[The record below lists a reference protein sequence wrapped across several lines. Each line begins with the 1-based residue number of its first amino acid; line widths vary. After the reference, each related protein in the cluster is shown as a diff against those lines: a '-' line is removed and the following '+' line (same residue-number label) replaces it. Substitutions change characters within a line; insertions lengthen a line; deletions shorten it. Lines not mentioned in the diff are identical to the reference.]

1 MVIKTTI
8 SVLVAVLMLSSCE
21 TPIDAV
27 LDNNIDID
35 TSVNSSLGE
44 GLDRGYWYNG
54 QAEVSKYELEQY
66 RYRDVHEGELVTIFV
81 TEDFLTDKQ
90 VKNDN
95 YTSKHSV
102 PILKLNALRRF
113 TTGIYDYSMMT
124 SVFTRA
130 DGSSTEKITLSS
142 QDWCGQ
148 SFVQVNKK
156 GDNNYQIQLR
166 SYFESE
172 GDKDFAVS
180 ADLLEDEIPN
190 LIRIDPDLIPT
201 GEVDILPSLVN
212 LRFSHGQMK
221 AKSAQI
227 VRKNNQDGSRVVE
240 LTYPEEGRTVSFTYD
255 SSPMRKIQSWNE
267 SQGQR
272 QTKAALS
279 NQLKEAYWS
288 KNASS
293 DLPMRTKLGLSG
305 FGD

>member
-1 MVIKTTI
+1 MVIKTTF
-8 SVLVAVLMLSSCE
+8 SVILAVLMLSSCE

-27 LDNNIDID
+27 LDDNIDID
-35 TSVNSSLGE
+35 TSVNSLLQE
-44 GLDRGYWYNG
+44 GLDRGYWYSG

-156 GDNNYQIQLR
+156 GDKKYQIQLR

-172 GDKDFAVS
+172 GDRDFTVS

-190 LIRIDPDLIPT
+190 LIRIDPELIPT
-201 GEVDILPSLVN
+201 GEVNILPSLVN

-221 AKSAQI
+221 AESAQ
-227 VRKNNQDGSRVVE
+227 VARKSNQDGSRVIE
-240 LTYPEEGRTVSFTYD
+240 LTYPGEGRTVSFAYD
-255 SSPMRKIQSWNE
+255 NSPMRKIQSWNE
-267 SQGQR
+267 VQGQR
-272 QTKAALS
+272 QTKATLS
-279 NQLKEAYWS
+279 TQINEAYWS
-288 KNASS
+288 KNAAS